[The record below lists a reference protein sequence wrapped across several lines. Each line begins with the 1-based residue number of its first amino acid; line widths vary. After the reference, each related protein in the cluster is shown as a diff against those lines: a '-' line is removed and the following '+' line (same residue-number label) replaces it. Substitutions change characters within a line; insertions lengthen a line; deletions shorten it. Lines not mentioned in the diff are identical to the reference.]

1 MKTFALVLS
10 MIALALPVAAGQPPE
25 PTESTDALVQ
35 DYTRLVSSDEQGF
48 SLMVVHLNDFTTDA
62 LFTAPTKYSLRA
74 QARQNLMFFIKGE
87 ALRSIA
93 VDTDY
98 QVLQVDPVT
107 LTGQPHRATPFNIS
121 NFEDGTRLSAGEEFQ
136 GVISMPP
143 LVRVNAPFE
152 VKIGQVNVYFD
163 LSSDAIERLQ
173 LQQ

>member
-1 MKTFALVLS
+1 MKTFALALL
-10 MIALALPVAAGQPPE
+10 MIALTLPVAAGQPPDPPE
-25 PTESTDALVQ
+25 TTDLLVQ

-107 LTGQPHRATPFNIS
+107 LTGQPHRATSFNIS
-121 NFEDGTRLSAGEEFQ
+121 NFEDGTRLNAGEEFQ

-143 LVRVNAPFE
+143 LVRVNSPFE

-163 LSSDAIERLQ
+163 LSPDAIERLQ